1 MKIFEISFKIKDPFT
16 ISIFSVQRIF
26 IIVYSNSIELRDTYC
41 PLRKK
46 PQIFCI
52 LVYKSVSHRKC
63 SEVEILRLKEEA
75 QNWLI
80 RSLDDPIV
88 KQLAKNSNL
97 TKTQLETLL
106 IDILAENMSG
116 KSLKYDEKARL
127 RLSAVSRG
135 AFNRTLRQARWNVIQ
150 SIYTILLLGYL
161 GVFEDTR
168 LDPYLEVAN
177 KLQAYM
183 KAHRGLRKKATDE
196 HLRIISMLHEELKM
210 SLEQLSRPRTMS
222 EKL

>member
-1 MKIFEISFKIKDPFT
+1 M
-16 ISIFSVQRIF
+16 
-26 IIVYSNSIELRDTYC
+26 
-41 PLRKK
+41 
-46 PQIFCI
+46 
-52 LVYKSVSHRKC
+52 LVYKIVSLKHC
-63 SEVEILRLKEEA
+63 SEVETLRLKEEA
-75 QNWLI
+75 QKWLT
-80 RSLDDPIV
+80 RSLNDPIAEI
-88 KQLAKNSNL
+88 LAKNSNL

-106 IDILAENMSG
+106 IDILAENISE
-116 KSLKYDEKARL
+116 KSLKYEEKAKL

-177 KLQAYM
+177 KLQTYM
-183 KAHRGLRKKATDE
+183 KAHRDLLGKQATDE
-196 HLRIISMLHEELKM
+196 HLRIISMLHDELKT
-210 SLEQLSRPRTMS
+210 SLEQLSKPRTMS

>member
-1 MKIFEISFKIKDPFT
+1 
-16 ISIFSVQRIF
+16 
-26 IIVYSNSIELRDTYC
+26 
-41 PLRKK
+41 
-46 PQIFCI
+46 
-52 LVYKSVSHRKC
+52 
-63 SEVEILRLKEEA
+63 LKEET
-75 QNWLI
+75 QKWI
-80 RSLDDPIV
+80 KSSLSDPLV
-88 KQLAKNSNL
+88 KILAKNSHL

-106 IDILAENMSG
+106 IDILAENICG

-177 KLQAYM
+177 KLRTYM
-183 KAHRGLRKKATDE
+183 EAHRDLLRKKATEE
-196 HLRIISMLHEELKM
+196 HLRIINILHNELKM
-210 SLEQLSRPRTMS
+210 SLEQLSKPRSMS
-222 EKL
+222 EKM

>member
-1 MKIFEISFKIKDPFT
+1 M
-16 ISIFSVQRIF
+16 
-26 IIVYSNSIELRDTYC
+26 
-41 PLRKK
+41 
-46 PQIFCI
+46 
-52 LVYKSVSHRKC
+52 LVYKSVSLERY

-75 QNWLI
+75 QKWLTH
-80 RSLDDPIV
+80 SLNDPIV
-88 KQLAKNSNL
+88 KILAKNSHL

-106 IDILAENMSG
+106 IDVLAENISG

-177 KLQAYM
+177 KLQTYM
-183 KAHRGLRKKATDE
+183 KAQRDLLGKKATDE
-196 HLRIISMLHEELKM
+196 HLKIISMLHEELKRG
-210 SLEQLSRPRTMS
+210 LEQLSKPRTMS
-222 EKL
+222 DKL